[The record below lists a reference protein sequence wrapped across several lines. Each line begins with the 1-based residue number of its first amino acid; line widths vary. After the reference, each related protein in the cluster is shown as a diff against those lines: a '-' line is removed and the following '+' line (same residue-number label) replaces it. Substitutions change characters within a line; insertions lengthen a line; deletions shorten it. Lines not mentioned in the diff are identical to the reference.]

1 MGFTLAV
8 SGKGGTGK
16 TTLVGLILR
25 ELLRE
30 GRKPVLVIDADHD
43 GNLAQVLGIKE
54 PRTVGE
60 VVEELQK
67 KATQLPPGLSKD
79 QWLKGKLSEVIVE
92 EKGYDFL
99 SMGRGEGPGCYCYVN
114 SVLRTIMDSLE
125 REYPYVLMDNAAG
138 MEHLSRRTTRDADL
152 LLIVSDHSRK
162 GIQSALR
169 IADLAKELELDIKR
183 MGIVINR
190 APGGKADPRL
200 LEEVEAKGMEVLG
213 VIPEDERI
221 SLFDMEGR
229 SVLDLPEED
238 PAVEAVRDILKAVF
252 NSHEEEGDGH
262 HRGKHPYPFSGRF
275 GGPQQ

>member
-43 GNLAQVLGIKE
+43 GNLAQVLGIQV

-67 KATQLPPGLSKD
+67 KISQLPPGFSKD
-79 QWLKGKLSEVIVE
+79 QWLEAKLSEVMVE

-114 SVLRTIMDSLE
+114 SVLRTIMDNLE
-125 REYPYVLMDNAAG
+125 KEYPYVLMDNAAG
-138 MEHLSRRTTRDADL
+138 MEHLSRRTTRDADV

-183 MGIVINR
+183 MGVVINR
-190 APGGKADPRL
+190 APGGQADPRL
-200 LEEVEAKGMEVLG
+200 LKDVEERGLEVTG
-213 VIPEDERI
+213 VIPEDEGITR
-221 SLFDMEGR
+221 FDMEGR
-229 SVLDLPEED
+229 SVLELPEED
-238 PAVEAVRDILKAVF
+238 PAVQAVKGILRGIF
-252 NSHEEEGDGH
+252 NS
-262 HRGKHPYPFSGRF
+262 
-275 GGPQQ
+275 Q